1 MVEVCTRPIN
11 GGVAQRAIL
20 RKIGGDVVRHARN
33 ICSAIVIRGVTAVA
47 RRRRARVVIVRVA
60 LGALQ
65 IRVAVRER
73 EKLIVIEICLIP
85 SRRRVTGGASG
96 CGKSSLGVRR
106 IVGAVVI
113 GEVARRAIGR
123 ESFVDASRVASGA
136 YDADVL
142 ARERERGLS
151 VVVEFTVGPHD
162 CVVARGADGGLEA
175 GLRVRRIVRAVV
187 VGRVA
192 SGAGGGSVCIVP
204 ARVALRTL
212 QVRVPVG
219 QREKLI
225 VVKGR
230 SIPACGRVARGT
242 SRSREAGLGVR
253 RVVRAVVIGHV
264 A

>member
-123 ESFVDASRVASGA
+123 ESFVNACRVASGA

-212 QVRVPVG
+212 QVRVPIG